1 MNQTEEQLL
10 ELTVTTPMSVARNMN
25 ATQRARKQSGLVKR
39 NELCPCNSNVKFK
52 KCCLPKI
59 NFPCWRKLIINE

>member
-1 MNQTEEQLL
+1 MNDEMM
-10 ELTVTTPMSVARNMN
+10 ELTLTTSMSIARKMS
-25 ATQRARKQSGLVKR
+25 AEQRARKQSGLVKR

-52 KCCLPKI
+52 KCCLLKI